1 MSRKGLTVLI
11 TLLFIV
17 LAFAVFSSERGV
29 AGVLEKI
36 GGAISRL
43 LGN

>member
-1 MSRKGLTVLI
+1 
-11 TLLFIV
+11 LLFAV

>member
-1 MSRKGLTVLI
+1 MSRKALTVLI
-11 TLLFIV
+11 VLLFII

-36 GGAISRL
+36 GGAISKL

>member
-1 MSRKGLTVLI
+1 MSRKVLTVVI
-11 TLLFIV
+11 TLLLVV
-17 LAFAVFSSERGV
+17 LAVAVFSSERGV

-43 LGN
+43 LD